1 MLMNLVYGVS
11 FPLQLLRMR
20 AMPLPHWGP
29 AMADDRKDRYS
40 PDREPSTIGT
50 LEYQLG
56 DKIYRSHLDVHEV
69 AKLLSASQTA
79 LNTPNGRMTPAGS
92 TLTIGSRTSVV
103 QVGSVRGLNTTG
115 LNSGRNS
122 GRNSARN
129 SVQNSANPTPA
140 GSVWG
145 SNTSF

>member
-1 MLMNLVYGVS
+1 
-11 FPLQLLRMR
+11 
-20 AMPLPHWGP
+20 MPLPHWGP
-29 AMADDRKDRYS
+29 ALADDRKDRYS

-50 LEYQLG
+50 LEYQVG

-69 AKLLSASQTA
+69 AKLLTGSRTS
-79 LNTPNGRMTPAGS
+79 LNTPNGRLTPAGS

-103 QVGSVRGLNTTG
+103 QVGSVKGLNTTG

-129 SVQNSANPTPA
+129 STHNSARNSAQNSANPTPA